1 MSVGRYIMHQKLS
14 DGSYEDVYCK
24 SESGLIYRPNGRTVE
39 QDLAAYLPEYQNSDT
54 VPESL
59 GPGKFVTTNQR
70 TYAGVSGVTAE
81 LITSLTDPSA
91 EFIPK
96 EIEFI
101 GESIVETGDNYS
113 ITTTAIDGGDI
124 QQVLTIGDQTITKQ
138 VSFYDDAIVETIT
151 MGG

>member
-59 GPGKFVTTNQR
+59 PFGTTFFVSNAFL
-70 TYAGVSGVTAE
+70 AGLRRPFSKIE
-81 LITSLTDPSA
+81 KSPFQNTDEWLVA
-91 EFIPK
+91 
-96 EIEFI
+96 
-101 GESIVETGDNYS
+101 
-113 ITTTAIDGGDI
+113 
-124 QQVLTIGDQTITKQ
+124 
-138 VSFYDDAIVETIT
+138 
-151 MGG
+151 